1 MGNSMIDYSIFL
13 WKSPLKEDAVE
24 MAYAKN
30 QVRKVLTFDEFVKHI
45 SDHNGV
51 FTRGTVKGVVSD
63 TCACLVEQLLMGNKV
78 QFGELGIFSIS
89 ITCEPAATLK
99 EFSEDNIKEVNIL
112 FNPGEDFENLRSKA
126 EFNLVASRAV
136 QAATIKAVKANETS
150 VDLEAAKKKPNST
163 EDGDNK
169 PSGDGGNTPSTGG
182 STPSDGGSIL
192 LVVAVVTV
200 PAMKPMQNLR
210 KAIMSFNS
218 ILVAP
223 DNVSGATTSN
233 KFLFSK

>member
-1 MGNSMIDYSIFL
+1 MIDYSIFM

-63 TCACLVEQLLMGNKV
+63 TCSCLVEQLLMGNKV

-89 ITCEPAATLK
+89 ITSEPAATLK

-136 QAATIKAVKANETS
+136 QAATIKAVKENETT
-150 VDLEAAKKKPNST
+150 VDLEAAKKKANST
-163 EDGDNK
+163 DKDDNK
-169 PSGDGGNTPSTGG
+169 PSGDGGDTPTGGNTPTGG
-182 STPSDGGSIL
+182 GSGSDSGSSTDDNDHS
-192 LVVAVVTV
+192 
-200 PAMKPMQNLR
+200 
-210 KAIMSFNS
+210 SFE
-218 ILVAP
+218 
-223 DNVSGATTSN
+223 
-233 KFLFSK
+233 

>member
-1 MGNSMIDYSIFL
+1 MIDYSIFL

-30 QVRKVLTFDEFVKHI
+30 QVRKVLTFDDFVKHI

-89 ITCEPAATLK
+89 ITCEPTATLK

-136 QAATIKAVKANETS
+136 QAATIKAVKANETN
-150 VDLEAAKKKPNST
+150 VDLEAVKKKPTSSGN
-163 EDGDNK
+163 GDSK
-169 PSGDGGNTPSTGG
+169 PSGG
-182 STPSDGGSIL
+182 STPSGGTPSEGN
-192 LVVAVVTV
+192 T
-200 PAMKPMQNLR
+200 P
-210 KAIMSFNS
+210 SGGEGSENS
-218 ILVAP
+218 GNT
-223 DNVSGATTSN
+223 DNGAGEDN
-233 KFLFSK
+233 EL

>member
-1 MGNSMIDYSIFL
+1 MIDYSIFM

-63 TCACLVEQLLMGNKV
+63 TCSCLVEQLLMGNKV

-89 ITCEPAATLK
+89 ITSEPAATLK

-150 VDLEAAKKKPNST
+150 VDLEAAKKKNDSSDNSGN
-163 EDGDNK
+163 EDK
-169 PSGDGGNTPSTGG
+169 K
-182 STPSDGGSIL
+182 PSDGNNTPTGGDTGTDTGDGKDE
-192 LVVAVVTV
+192 VNF
-200 PAMKPMQNLR
+200 K
-210 KAIMSFNS
+210 
-218 ILVAP
+218 
-223 DNVSGATTSN
+223 
-233 KFLFSK
+233 

>member
-1 MGNSMIDYSIFL
+1 MIDYSIFL

-30 QVRKVLTFDEFVKHI
+30 QVRKVLTFDDFVKHI

-112 FNPGEDFENLRSKA
+112 FNPGEDFENIRSKA

-136 QAATIKAVKANETS
+136 QAATIKAVKANETN
-150 VDLEAAKKKPNST
+150 VDLEAVKKKPTSSGN
-163 EDGDNK
+163 GDSK
-169 PSGDGGNTPSTGG
+169 PSGG
-182 STPSDGGSIL
+182 STPSGGTPSEGN
-192 LVVAVVTV
+192 T
-200 PAMKPMQNLR
+200 P
-210 KAIMSFNS
+210 SGGEGSENS
-218 ILVAP
+218 GNT
-223 DNVSGATTSN
+223 DNGAGEDN
-233 KFLFSK
+233 EL

>member
-1 MGNSMIDYSIFL
+1 MGIRMIDYSIFL

-30 QVRKVLTFDEFVKHI
+30 QVRKVLTFDDFVKHI

-63 TCACLVEQLLMGNKV
+63 TCSCLVEQLLMGNKV

-136 QAATIKAVKANETS
+136 QAATIKAVKANETT
-150 VDLEAAKKKPNST
+150 VDLEAVKKKPNSP
-163 EDGDNK
+163 EDDTNM
-169 PSGDGGNTPSTGG
+169 PSGDGGSTPSGG
-182 STPSDGGSIL
+182 STTPSGGSGS
-192 LVVAVVTV
+192 TDTE
-200 PAMKPMQNLR
+200 N
-210 KAIMSFNS
+210 
-218 ILVAP
+218 P
-223 DNVSGATTSN
+223 DKGTEGSGDGPSEMN
-233 KFLFSK
+233 

>member
-1 MGNSMIDYSIFL
+1 MIDYSIFL

-30 QVRKVLTFDEFVKHI
+30 QVRKVLTFDDFVKHI

-136 QAATIKAVKANETS
+136 QAATIKAVKANETN
-150 VDLEAAKKKPNST
+150 VDLEAVKKKPTSSGN
-163 EDGDNK
+163 GDSK
-169 PSGDGGNTPSTGG
+169 PSGG
-182 STPSDGGSIL
+182 STPSGGTPSEGN
-192 LVVAVVTV
+192 T
-200 PAMKPMQNLR
+200 P
-210 KAIMSFNS
+210 SGGEGSENS
-218 ILVAP
+218 GNTDKIGRAHV
-223 DNVSGATTSN
+223 
-233 KFLFSK
+233 

>member
-1 MGNSMIDYSIFL
+1 MIDYSIFL

-30 QVRKVLTFDEFVKHI
+30 QVRKVLTFDDFVKHI

-136 QAATIKAVKANETS
+136 QAATIKAVKANETN
-150 VDLEAAKKKPNST
+150 VDLEAVKKKPTSSGN
-163 EDGDNK
+163 GDSK
-169 PSGDGGNTPSTGG
+169 PSGG
-182 STPSDGGSIL
+182 STPSGGTPSEGN
-192 LVVAVVTV
+192 T
-200 PAMKPMQNLR
+200 PSGSEGSEDSGNT
-210 KAIMSFNS
+210 
-218 ILVAP
+218 
-223 DNVSGATTSN
+223 DNGAGEDN
-233 KFLFSK
+233 EL

>member
-1 MGNSMIDYSIFL
+1 MIDYSIFM

-63 TCACLVEQLLMGNKV
+63 TCSCLVEQLLMGNKV

-89 ITCEPAATLK
+89 ITSEPAATLK

-150 VDLEAAKKKPNST
+150 VDLEAAKKKNDSSDNNGN
-163 EDGDNK
+163 EDK
-169 PSGDGGNTPSTGG
+169 K
-182 STPSDGGSIL
+182 PSDGNNTPTGGDTGTDTGDGKDE
-192 LVVAVVTV
+192 VNF
-200 PAMKPMQNLR
+200 K
-210 KAIMSFNS
+210 
-218 ILVAP
+218 
-223 DNVSGATTSN
+223 
-233 KFLFSK
+233 